1 MLIYESS
8 ICYNFLNVFITTS
21 KISSFVTMEGT
32 LMSNK
37 YDALLSHLQEEKN
50 PTQCTLLKLY
60 MLIRKKSS
68 ASFSFAN
75 RKTVRKFPIKIK
87 VICCYTKLVH
97 LTKFTSGIVVKVMRK
112 KITVY
117 ASFLFA

>member
-75 RKTVRKFPIKIK
+75 RKNGSKISYQNK
-87 VICCYTKLVH
+87 SYLLLHKTCSYEQVFWQNLP
-97 LTKFTSGIVVKVMRK
+97 L
-112 KITVY
+112 
-117 ASFLFA
+117 AL